1 MLYRSVTKRFFY
13 LLAFVTGLLSTSG
26 AAFTSDHVSKAMAQA
41 NFCQKATQELVF
53 IECMRRN
60 NEYIRTTIKQK
71 SKNATSRFSSV
82 KKKKINQGIEHSIK
96 SKIEICMNEQS
107 RLSSHSGSNRRQ
119 EYCLYENM
127 LEVLI
132 NIDRNI
138 EIFGH

>member
-1 MLYRSVTKRFFY
+1 MFFSANCFAY
-13 LLAFVTGLLSTSG
+13 L
-26 AAFTSDHVSKAMAQA
+26 SDEVNKAMDQA
-41 NFCQKATQELVF
+41 NFCQKANQELVF

-60 NEYIRTTIKQK
+60 NEFIRTTIKHK
-71 SKNATSRFSSV
+71 SKEATSRLSSK
-82 KKKKINQGIEHSIK
+82 KKKKINQGIEHTIK

-107 RLSSHSGSNRRQ
+107 QFSSHSGSDRRQ

-138 EIFGH
+138 ETFGH

>member
-1 MLYRSVTKRFFY
+1 MLYRSITKQFTY
-13 LLAFVTGLLSTSG
+13 ILSFVAILLSTSS
-26 AAFTSDHVSKAMAQA
+26 AAFISDEVSKAMDQA

-60 NEYIRTTIKQK
+60 NEFIRTTIKQK
-71 SKNATSRFSSV
+71 SKTATNGLSSH

-107 RLSSHSGSNRRQ
+107 RLSSHSGSDRRQ